1 MLNNSAENP
10 VQNDVQ
16 SRIGQWLQEEGWQ
29 LVQETRPE
37 FRFIIIADDGAGRKL
52 TISQHAQKLDRVII
66 EAGVAIPDEQAKK
79 IMALPRKKRQ
89 DFLWD
94 LRFELLA
101 TDVEFSGLSEPLG
114 RITLGQPIFYDALSK
129 DLFMERLSE
138 VKKALV
144 LVVWKIARLME
155 EPPPQMGFIKG

>member
-1 MLNNSAENP
+1 MLDNSTESP

-29 LVQETRPE
+29 LAQETRPE

-52 TISQHAQKLDRVII
+52 TISQHSQKLDRVII

-114 RITLGQPIFYDALSK
+114 HITLGQPIFYDALSK

-138 VKKALV
+138 VKKALL
-144 LVVWKIARLME
+144 LVVWKVARLME

>member
-10 VQNDVQ
+10 VQDDVQ

-29 LVQETRPE
+29 LAQETRPE

-52 TISQHAQKLDRVII
+52 TISQHSQKLDRVTIQ
-66 EAGVAIPDEQAKK
+66 AGVAIPDEQAKK

-138 VKKALV
+138 VKKALL
-144 LVVWKIARLME
+144 LVVWKVARLME